1 MRVPTPLL
9 ALRAAPPPL
18 LLAVALQAAAAHI
31 PAAAPGHEARQRR
44 RAPAPVTP
52 ALAGAARGGGVMQVR
67 SEVIEYGGLPAAPWL
82 AQIGDGVAAIK
93 ALLQQLL
100 QMAAYDDRGRGARG
114 VGGAP

>member
-1 MRVPTPLL
+1 
-9 ALRAAPPPL
+9 
-18 LLAVALQAAAAHI
+18 
-31 PAAAPGHEARQRR
+31 
-44 RAPAPVTP
+44 
-52 ALAGAARGGGVMQVR
+52 MQVR